1 MRPFDNIL
9 WGGLFSSDWISI
21 FSPVTFFYSNYVLTH
36 KKKVFFLDFFP
47 KVWDYRYENPKRA
60 KIVDFDQV
68 LAMTKG
74 HIALGGG
81 GLALFGSGCLY
92 CWPENLSV
100 RSIFNFSYPKHCGG
114 KIKENQKSPIRNCAY
129 FLSPHLLRSSSIL

>member
-1 MRPFDNIL
+1 M
-9 WGGLFSSDWISI
+9 
-21 FSPVTFFYSNYVLTH
+21 
-36 KKKVFFLDFFP
+36 
-47 KVWDYRYENPKRA
+47 
-60 KIVDFDQV
+60 DFDQV

-100 RSIFNFSYPKHCGG
+100 RSSLKLYIQCDQIFIHKNECVTLTV
-114 KIKENQKSPIRNCAY
+114 IQKSEIG
-129 FLSPHLLRSSSIL
+129 SIFIP

>member
-1 MRPFDNIL
+1 ML
-9 WGGLFSSDWISI
+9 K
-21 FSPVTFFYSNYVLTH
+21 Y
-36 KKKVFFLDFFP
+36 FFLSKFFEIFQCL
-47 KVWDYRYENPKRA
+47 DYRYENPKRA
-60 KIVDFDQV
+60 KIMDFDQV

-100 RSIFNFSYPKHCGG
+100 RSSLKLYIQCDQIFMHKNEHKF
-114 KIKENQKSPIRNCAY
+114 RN
-129 FLSPHLLRSSSIL
+129 PW